1 LGLTRHSFF
10 LAFSSAVEV
19 VLEDLGAL
27 EVGVFLD
34 LALQEET
41 LLGGLELGQVV
52 RDLALQDLVRD
63 RVVGQQRDTHLPL
76 VLAFLALAAKSSDY
90 LAIGSFCVALRS
102 LRSHRNQVN
111 QIRHALWRALE
122 TF

>member
-1 LGLTRHSFF
+1 M
-10 LAFSSAVEV
+10 EV

-76 VLAFLALAAKSSDY
+76 VLLAFLALAAKSSDY

-111 QIRHALWRALE
+111 QIRHALCRALE